1 MSGVLTGKIDVF
13 RMGEGQLVMP
23 RLPIS
28 TELNGL
34 SLLPNVELQE
44 LFRVLGKAVFC
55 ISLYHL
61 K

>member
-1 MSGVLTGKIDVF
+1 MLTGKIDVF

-44 LFRVLGKAVFC
+44 LFGVLGKAVFC